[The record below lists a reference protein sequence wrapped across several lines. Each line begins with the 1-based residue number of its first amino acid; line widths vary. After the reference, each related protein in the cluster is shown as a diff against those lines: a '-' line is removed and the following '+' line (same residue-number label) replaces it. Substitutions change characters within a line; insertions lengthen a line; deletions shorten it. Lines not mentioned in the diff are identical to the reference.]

1 MFQVAKDPGWED
13 EPVLQRQ
20 VTVAMVRVHESSTS
34 AGLRWQD
41 WSRACRRQGMRT
53 PTNQFLSNHT
63 HTHPFFFFFLFI
75 PKLHLWSK
83 FWLLIV
89 ICFRCDS
96 SSALFLFCFFCYRN
110 RIMIGYRMRLMFP
123 QSRDAH
129 TLFRIGATAACKRGE
144 RVVLGKYL
152 AQSHGFHHLITTQ
165 VKMKRKSYT
174 LNTNAE
180 FSATVP
186 SNKGKVAENS
196 GKSKVIL
203 LQT

>member
-83 FWLLIV
+83 FWLLIL

-96 SSALFLFCFFCYRN
+96 SSAWFLFLICFFA
-110 RIMIGYRMRLMFP
+110 IVIGSWLDTECALCFRRAETLTRCSGSVRRLLA
-123 QSRDAH
+123 SVARGWSWANTWH
-129 TLFRIGATAACKRGE
+129 KATASTTSSPRRWKWSVRVTHSILMQNSVQQYRRIRE
-144 RVVLGKYL
+144 R
-152 AQSHGFHHLITTQ
+152 
-165 VKMKRKSYT
+165 
-174 LNTNAE
+174 
-180 FSATVP
+180 
-186 SNKGKVAENS
+186 
-196 GKSKVIL
+196 
-203 LQT
+203 